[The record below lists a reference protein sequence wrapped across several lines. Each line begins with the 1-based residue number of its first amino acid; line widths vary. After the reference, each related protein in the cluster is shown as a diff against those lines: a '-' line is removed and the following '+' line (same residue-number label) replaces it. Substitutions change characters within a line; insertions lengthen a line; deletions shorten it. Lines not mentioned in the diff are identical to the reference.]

1 MSVIVWTNK
10 PSSVE
15 PVSEAGLSPSPRPV
29 FPQFVTHVF
38 CTSCTEVLLV
48 LDFGIINMAFLCYD
62 SGKFMANSRSFT
74 NDYQADIVSSF
85 ANDTILDSEESNIFS

>member
-29 FPQFVTHVF
+29 FPQFVTQVQCEMDIF
-38 CTSCTEVLLV
+38 AQTACTEGGKTNYKFSNLFECTGLSIQLIKTIKCRPEVTCLLKYGV
-48 LDFGIINMAFLCYD
+48 IKCMI
-62 SGKFMANSRSFT
+62 
-74 NDYQADIVSSF
+74 Q
-85 ANDTILDSEESNIFS
+85 